1 MDTLV
6 MENSAPAQ
14 AASPPDF
21 LFTSGQGTIS
31 AYDLGQPITT
41 PACEWPLLERQIA
54 RALAAAEATGQANPL
69 LIGAFAF
76 DPAEASC
83 LYVPGR
89 YERGVRMASEPM
101 TFAVKAALASAPAS
115 NQVISVQST
124 PAAAEFKASVSSA
137 LDAFAQGRLS
147 KVVLSR
153 KLTLTLHKPAD
164 PEQVLARLMSQNP
177 HAFHFSLPLGQDRR
191 LLGAS
196 PELLLRVS
204 GGEVFTHPLA
214 GSAKRGNEPEQDKR
228 VARDLLASRKDQH
241 EHRLVIDEI
250 RRVLTPHC
258 RELAI
263 PANPTLMSTDTLW
276 HLGTPIA
283 GQLHSGQASVLS
295 LACQLHPTPALCGYP
310 TDLARQFIRE
320 QEPFRRALFSGI
332 VGWCDSQGN
341 GEWAVVIRC
350 GVLDGHQVEL
360 FAGAGI
366 VAGSDPAME
375 WAETGTKLGTM
386 LKALGLDLEVAQ

>member
-1 MDTLV
+1 MNTRV
-6 MENSAPAQ
+6 MENGAPAE
-14 AASPPDF
+14 AKMSPDF

-31 AYDLGQPITT
+31 ATDLGQPITT
-41 PACEWPLLERQIA
+41 PACEWPLLEQQITRALDAA
-54 RALAAAEATGQANPL
+54 RAAGQANPL

-89 YERGVRMASEPM
+89 YERGERV
-101 TFAVKAALASAPAS
+101 APEEQATETNS
-115 NQVISVQST
+115 VIAVQST
-124 PAAAEFKASVSSA
+124 PASGEFKASVSAA
-137 LDAFAQGRLS
+137 LDAFAQGKLA

-153 KLTLTLHKPAD
+153 KLILTLHKPAD
-164 PEQVLARLMSQNP
+164 PERVLARLMAQNP
-177 HAFHFSLPLGQDRR
+177 HAFHFSLPLGQGRR

-214 GSAKRGNEPEQDKR
+214 GSARRASEPVQDEA

-241 EHRLVIDEI
+241 EHKLVIDEI

-258 RELAI
+258 RVLAI
-263 PANPTLMSTDTLW
+263 PSHPSLMSTDTLW

-283 GQLHSGQASVLS
+283 GQLHGSDASVLS

-386 LKALGLDLEVAQ
+386 LKALGLSPEVAQ

>member
-1 MDTLV
+1 
-6 MENSAPAQ
+6 MENGAPAE
-14 AASPPDF
+14 ADTPPDF
-21 LFTSGQGTIS
+21 LFTSGLGS
-31 AYDLGQPITT
+31 LGAYDLGQPIVT
-41 PACEWPLLERQIA
+41 PAGDWPLLAQQITRALDAA
-54 RALAAAEATGQANPL
+54 RAAGQANPL

-89 YERGVRMASEPM
+89 YERGER
-101 TFAVKAALASAPAS
+101 AAPKEQATETNS
-115 NQVISVQST
+115 VIAVQST
-124 PAAAEFKASVSSA
+124 PAAGEFKASVSAA
-137 LDAFAQGRLS
+137 LDAFAKGKLA

-153 KLTLTLHKPAD
+153 KLLLTLHKPAD
-164 PEQVLARLMSQNP
+164 PERVLARLMAQNP
-177 HAFHFSLPLGQDRR
+177 HAFHFSLPLGQGRR

-214 GSAKRGNEPEQDKR
+214 GSARRASEPVQDEA

-241 EHRLVIDEI
+241 EHKLVIDEI

-263 PANPTLMSTDTLW
+263 PQKPTLMSTDTLW

-283 GQLHSGQASVLS
+283 GQLHGSDASVLS

>member
-1 MDTLV
+1 
-6 MENSAPAQ
+6 MENGAPAE
-14 AASPPDF
+14 ADTPPDF
-21 LFTSGQGTIS
+21 LFTSGQGS
-31 AYDLGQPITT
+31 LRAYDLGQPIVT
-41 PACEWPLLERQIA
+41 PAGDWPLLAQQITRALDAA
-54 RALAAAEATGQANPL
+54 RAAGQANPL

-89 YERGVRMASEPM
+89 YERGDR
-101 TFAVKAALASAPAS
+101 AAPKEQATETNS
-115 NQVISVQST
+115 VIAVQST
-124 PAAAEFKASVSSA
+124 PASGEFKASVSAA
-137 LDAFAQGRLS
+137 LDAFAQGKLA

-153 KLTLTLHKPAD
+153 KLILTLHKPAD
-164 PEQVLARLMSQNP
+164 PEQVLARLMAQNP
-177 HAFHFSLPLGQDRR
+177 HAFHFSLPLGQGRR

-214 GSAKRGNEPEQDKR
+214 GSARRASEPVQDEA

-241 EHRLVIDEI
+241 EHKLVIDEI

-263 PANPTLMSTDTLW
+263 PQKPTLMSTDTLW

-283 GQLHSGQASVLS
+283 GQLHGSDASVLS

-386 LKALGLDLEVAQ
+386 LKALGLSLEVAQ

>member
-1 MDTLV
+1 
-6 MENSAPAQ
+6 MENGAPAE
-14 AASPPDF
+14 ADTPPDF
-21 LFTSGQGTIS
+21 LFTSGQGS
-31 AYDLGQPITT
+31 LGAYDLGQPIAT
-41 PACEWPLLERQIA
+41 PAGDWPLLAQQITRALDAA
-54 RALAAAEATGQANPL
+54 RAAGQANPL

-89 YERGVRMASEPM
+89 YERGDR
-101 TFAVKAALASAPAS
+101 AAPEEQTAETNS
-115 NQVISVQST
+115 VISVQST
-124 PAAAEFKASVSSA
+124 PASGEFKASVSAA
-137 LDAFAQGRLS
+137 LDAFAQGKLA

-153 KLTLTLHKPAD
+153 KLILTLHKPAD
-164 PEQVLARLMSQNP
+164 PERVLARLMAQNP
-177 HAFHFSLPLGQDRR
+177 HAFHFSLPLGQGRR

-214 GSAKRGNEPEQDKR
+214 GSARRASEPVQDEA

-241 EHRLVIDEI
+241 EHKLVIDEI

-263 PANPTLMSTDTLW
+263 PQKPTLMSTDTLW

-283 GQLHSGQASVLS
+283 GQLHGSDASVLS

-350 GVLDGHQVEL
+350 GVLDGHLVEL

>member
-1 MDTLV
+1 MT
-6 MENSAPAQ
+6 NAAPVQ
-14 AASPPDF
+14 TGSPPDF
-21 LFTSGQGTIS
+21 LFTSGQGS
-31 AYDLGQPITT
+31 LRAYDLGQPIST
-41 PACEWPLLERQIA
+41 PACEWSLLERQIVQ
-54 RALAAAEATGQANPL
+54 ALAVAEDAGQANPL

-89 YERGVRMASEPM
+89 YERGER
-101 TFAVKAALASAPAS
+101 SAPEAVPAMA
-115 NQVISVQST
+115 NQVISANST
-124 PAAAEFKASVSSA
+124 PAVAEFKSSVSAA
-137 LDAFAQGRLS
+137 LDAFAQGTLA

-153 KLTLTLHKPAD
+153 KLKLQLSQAAD
-164 PEQVLARLMSQNP
+164 PEQVLARLMTQNP
-177 HAFHFSLPLGQDRR
+177 NAFHFSLPLGQGRR

-204 GGEVFTHPLA
+204 GGAVFTHPLA
-214 GSAKRGNEPEQDKR
+214 GSAKRDGEPLQDEA
-228 VARDLLASRKDQH
+228 VARKLLASSKDRH

-250 RRVLTPHC
+250 RRVLAPHC

-263 PANPTLMSTDTLW
+263 PAEPSLMSTDTLW

-283 GQLHSGQASVLS
+283 GQLHAGQASVLS

-310 TDLARQFIRE
+310 TELARQFIRE
-320 QEPFRRALFSGI
+320 QEPFQRALFSGI

-350 GVLDGHQVEL
+350 GVLDGHHVEL

-386 LKALGLDLEVAQ
+386 LKALGLEPEVAL

>member
-21 LFTSGQGTIS
+21 LFTSSQGTIS

-41 PACEWPLLERQIA
+41 PACEWSLLERQIA
-54 RALAAAEATGQANPL
+54 RALAAAEAAGQANPL

-76 DPAEASC
+76 DPADASC

-89 YERGVRMASEPM
+89 YERGVRTP
-101 TFAVKAALASAPAS
+101 AAERAAET

-137 LDAFAQGRLS
+137 LNAFAQGHLA

-153 KLTLTLHKPAD
+153 KLILTLHKPAD

-214 GSAKRGNEPEQDKR
+214 GSAKRYGEPEQDR
-228 VARDLLASRKDQH
+228 QVARDLLASRKDQH
-241 EHRLVIDEI
+241 EHKLVIDEI

-283 GQLHSGQASVLS
+283 GQLHPGQASVLS

-310 TDLARQFIRE
+310 TELARQFIRE

-350 GVLDGHQVEL
+350 GVLNGHQVEL

-386 LKALGLDLEVAQ
+386 LNALGLGSEVAL

>member
-1 MDTLV
+1 MNTRV
-6 MENSAPAQ
+6 MENGAPAE
-14 AASPPDF
+14 ADTPPDF
-21 LFTSGQGTIS
+21 LFTSGQGS
-31 AYDLGQPITT
+31 LGAYDLGQPIAT
-41 PACEWPLLERQIA
+41 PAGDWPLLAQQITQALDAA
-54 RALAAAEATGQANPL
+54 RAAGQANPL

-89 YERGVRMASEPM
+89 YERGNRI
-101 TFAVKAALASAPAS
+101 APEERATETNS
-115 NQVISVQST
+115 VIAVQST
-124 PAAAEFKASVSSA
+124 PASGEFKASVSAA
-137 LDAFAQGRLS
+137 LDAFAQGKLA

-153 KLTLTLHKPAD
+153 KLILTLHKPAD
-164 PEQVLARLMSQNP
+164 PERVLARLMAQNP
-177 HAFHFSLPLGQDRR
+177 HAFHFSLPLGQGRR

-214 GSAKRGNEPEQDKR
+214 GSARRASEPEQDEA
-228 VARDLLASRKDQH
+228 VARDLLASSKDQH

-263 PANPTLMSTDTLW
+263 PPGPTLMSTDTLW

-283 GQLHSGQASVLS
+283 GQLHGSDASVLS

-386 LKALGLDLEVAQ
+386 LKALGLSLEVAQ

>member
-1 MDTLV
+1 MNTRV
-6 MENSAPAQ
+6 MENGAPAE
-14 AASPPDF
+14 ADTPPDF
-21 LFTSGQGTIS
+21 LFTSGQGS
-31 AYDLGQPITT
+31 LGAYDLGQPIAT
-41 PACEWPLLERQIA
+41 PAGDWSLLAQQITRALDAA
-54 RALAAAEATGQANPL
+54 RAAGQANPL

-89 YERGVRMASEPM
+89 YERGDR
-101 TFAVKAALASAPAS
+101 AAPEEQTAETNS
-115 NQVISVQST
+115 VIAVQST
-124 PAAAEFKASVSSA
+124 PASGEFKASVSAA
-137 LDAFAQGRLS
+137 LDAFAQGKLA

-153 KLTLTLHKPAD
+153 KLILTLHKPAD
-164 PEQVLARLMSQNP
+164 PERVLARLMAQNP
-177 HAFHFSLPLGQDRR
+177 HAFHFSLPLGQGRR

-214 GSAKRGNEPEQDKR
+214 GSARRASEPAQDEA
-228 VARDLLASRKDQH
+228 VARELLASRKDQH
-241 EHRLVIDEI
+241 EHKLVIDEI
-250 RRVLTPHC
+250 RRVLTPNC

-263 PANPTLMSTDTLW
+263 PQKPTLMSTDTLW

-283 GQLHSGQASVLS
+283 GQLHGSDASVLS

>member
-1 MDTLV
+1 MNTRV
-6 MENSAPAQ
+6 MENGAPAE
-14 AASPPDF
+14 ADTPPDF
-21 LFTSGQGTIS
+21 LFTSGQGS
-31 AYDLGQPITT
+31 LRAYDLGQTIAT
-41 PACEWPLLERQIA
+41 PAGDWPLLAQQITRALDAA
-54 RALAAAEATGQANPL
+54 RAAGQANPL

-89 YERGVRMASEPM
+89 YERGDR
-101 TFAVKAALASAPAS
+101 AAPEEQTAETNS
-115 NQVISVQST
+115 VISVQST
-124 PAAAEFKASVSSA
+124 PASGEFKASVSAA
-137 LDAFAQGRLS
+137 LDAFAQGKLA

-153 KLTLTLHKPAD
+153 KLILTLHKPAD
-164 PEQVLARLMSQNP
+164 PERVLAHLMAQNP
-177 HAFHFSLPLGQDRR
+177 HAFHFSLPLGQGRR

-214 GSAKRGNEPEQDKR
+214 GSAKRGSGPEQDKR
-228 VARDLLASRKDQH
+228 VARDLLASSKDQH

-263 PANPTLMSTDTLW
+263 PPGPTLMSTDTLW

-283 GQLHSGQASVLS
+283 GQLHGSDASVLS

>member
-1 MDTLV
+1 MNTRV
-6 MENSAPAQ
+6 MENGAPAE
-14 AASPPDF
+14 ADTPPDF
-21 LFTSGQGTIS
+21 LFTSGQGS
-31 AYDLGQPITT
+31 LGAYDLGQPIVT
-41 PACEWPLLERQIA
+41 PAGDWPLLAQQITRALDAA
-54 RALAAAEATGQANPL
+54 RAAGQANPL

-89 YERGVRMASEPM
+89 YERGNRI
-101 TFAVKAALASAPAS
+101 APEEQTTETNS
-115 NQVISVQST
+115 VIAVQST

-137 LDAFAQGRLS
+137 LDAFAQGKLA

-153 KLTLTLHKPAD
+153 KLILTLHKPAD
-164 PEQVLARLMSQNP
+164 PERVLARLMAQNP
-177 HAFHFSLPLGQDRR
+177 HAFHFSLPLGLGRR

-214 GSAKRGNEPEQDKR
+214 GSARRASEPVQDEA

-241 EHRLVIDEI
+241 EHKLVIDEI

-263 PANPTLMSTDTLW
+263 PQKPTLMSTDTLW

-283 GQLHSGQASVLS
+283 GQLHGSDASVLS

>member
-1 MDTLV
+1 MNTLV
-6 MENSAPAQ
+6 MENGAPAE
-14 AASPPDF
+14 AKMSPDF

-31 AYDLGQPITT
+31 ATDLGQPITT
-41 PACEWPLLERQIA
+41 PACEWPLLEQQIA
-54 RALAAAEATGQANPL
+54 DALAAARAAGQANPL

-89 YERGVRMASEPM
+89 YERGERI
-101 TFAVKAALASAPAS
+101 APEEQTTETNS
-115 NQVISVQST
+115 VIAVQST
-124 PAAAEFKASVSSA
+124 PAAGEFKASVSAA
-137 LDAFAQGRLS
+137 LDAFAQGKLA

-153 KLTLTLHKPAD
+153 KLILTLHKPAD
-164 PEQVLARLMSQNP
+164 PERVLARLMAQNP
-177 HAFHFSLPLGQDRR
+177 HAFHFSLPLGQGRR

-214 GSAKRGNEPEQDKR
+214 GSARRASEPVQDKQ
-228 VARDLLASRKDQH
+228 VARDLLASSKDQH

-263 PANPTLMSTDTLW
+263 PSHPSLMSTDTLW

-283 GQLHSGQASVLS
+283 GQLHGSDASVLS

-386 LKALGLDLEVAQ
+386 LKALGLSPEVAQ

>member
-1 MDTLV
+1 MNTRV
-6 MENSAPAQ
+6 MENGAPAE
-14 AASPPDF
+14 ADTPPDF
-21 LFTSGQGTIS
+21 LFTSGQGS
-31 AYDLGQPITT
+31 LGAYDLGQPIAT
-41 PACEWPLLERQIA
+41 PAGDWPLLAQQITRALDAA
-54 RALAAAEATGQANPL
+54 RAAGQANPL

-89 YERGVRMASEPM
+89 YERGERI
-101 TFAVKAALASAPAS
+101 APEEQTTETNS
-115 NQVISVQST
+115 VIAVQST

-137 LDAFAQGRLS
+137 LDAFAQGKLA

-153 KLTLTLHKPAD
+153 KLILTLHKPAD
-164 PEQVLARLMSQNP
+164 PERVLARLMAQNP
-177 HAFHFSLPLGQDRR
+177 HAFHFSLPLGQGRR

-214 GSAKRGNEPEQDKR
+214 GSARRASEPVQDEA

-241 EHRLVIDEI
+241 EHKLVIDEI

-263 PANPTLMSTDTLW
+263 PQKPTLMSTDTLW

-283 GQLHSGQASVLS
+283 GQLHGSDASVLS

>member
-1 MDTLV
+1 MNTRV
-6 MENSAPAQ
+6 MENGTPAE
-14 AASPPDF
+14 ADTPPDF
-21 LFTSGQGTIS
+21 LFTSGQGS
-31 AYDLGQPITT
+31 LGAYDLGQPIAT
-41 PACEWPLLERQIA
+41 PAGDWPLLAQQITRALDAA
-54 RALAAAEATGQANPL
+54 RAAGQANPL

-89 YERGVRMASEPM
+89 YERGERV
-101 TFAVKAALASAPAS
+101 APEEQATETNS
-115 NQVISVQST
+115 VIAVQST
-124 PAAAEFKASVSSA
+124 PASGEFKASVSAA
-137 LDAFAQGRLS
+137 LDAFAQGKLA

-153 KLTLTLHKPAD
+153 KLILTLHKPAD
-164 PEQVLARLMSQNP
+164 PERVLARLMAQNP
-177 HAFHFSLPLGQDRR
+177 HAFHFSLPLGQGRR

-214 GSAKRGNEPEQDKR
+214 GSARRASEPVQDEE

-241 EHRLVIDEI
+241 EHKLVIDEI

-263 PANPTLMSTDTLW
+263 PSSPSLMSTDTLW

-283 GQLHSGQASVLS
+283 GQLHGSDASVLS

>member
-1 MDTLV
+1 

-14 AASPPDF
+14 AASSPEF
-21 LFTSGQGTIS
+21 LFTSGQGTLS
-31 AYDLGQPITT
+31 ATDLGQPITT
-41 PACEWPLLERQIA
+41 PACEWPLLEQQIA
-54 RALAAAEATGQANPL
+54 DALAAASAAGQANPL

-89 YERGVRMASEPM
+89 YERGDRTVPLAQVPATAAMAEQ
-101 TFAVKAALASAPAS
+101 AVEA
-115 NQVISVQST
+115 NRVISVQST
-124 PAAAEFKASVSSA
+124 PPASEFQASVSAA
-137 LDAFAQGRLS
+137 LDAFAEGRLA

-153 KLTLTLHKPAD
+153 KLTLTLHQPAD
-164 PEQVLARLMSQNP
+164 PQQVMARLMAQNP

-214 GSAKRGNEPEQDKR
+214 GSARRASEPAQDEM

-263 PANPTLMSTDTLW
+263 PSSPSLMSTDTLW

-283 GQLHSGQASVLS
+283 GRLNGGEASVLS
-295 LACQLHPTPALCGYP
+295 LACQLHPTPACAAIPPIWPASSSASRSPSG
-310 TDLARQFIRE
+310 
-320 QEPFRRALFSGI
+320 ALFSGI

>member
-54 RALAAAEATGQANPL
+54 RALAAAEAAGQANPL

-76 DPAEASC
+76 DPADASC

-89 YERGVRMASEPM
+89 YERGERAPTAER
-101 TFAVKAALASAPAS
+101 AAEA

-124 PAAAEFKASVSSA
+124 PAAAEFKTSVSSA
-137 LDAFAQGRLS
+137 LDAFAQGHLA

-153 KLTLTLHKPAD
+153 KLILTLHKPAD

-214 GSAKRGNEPEQDKR
+214 GSAKRGGEPAQDR
-228 VARDLLASRKDQH
+228 QVARDLLASRKDQH

-283 GQLHSGQASVLS
+283 GQLHPGQASVLS

-310 TDLARQFIRE
+310 TELARQFILE

-386 LKALGLDLEVAQ
+386 LKALGLSPEVAQ

>member
-1 MDTLV
+1 MTTLV
-6 MENSAPAQ
+6 MTNDAPAN
-14 AASPPDF
+14 AGSPPDF
-21 LFTSGQGTIS
+21 LFTSGQGCIR
-31 AYDLGQPITT
+31 AYDLGQPIST
-41 PACEWPLLERQIA
+41 PACEWSLLERQIVL
-54 RALAAAEATGQANPL
+54 ALAAAQEAGQANPL

-89 YERGVRMASEPM
+89 YERGAR
-101 TFAVKAALASAPAS
+101 SAPPPTSAVA
-115 NQVISVQST
+115 NQVISVSST
-124 PAAAEFKASVSSA
+124 PAASEFQASVSSA
-137 LDAFAQGRLS
+137 LDAFAQGTLA

-153 KLTLTLHKPAD
+153 KLKLQLSKPAD
-164 PEQVLARLMSQNP
+164 PELVLARLMAQNP
-177 HAFHFSLPLGQDRR
+177 NAFHFSLPLGQGRR

-196 PELLLRVS
+196 PELLLRVND
-204 GGEVFTHPLA
+204 GAVFTHPLA
-214 GSAKRGNEPEQDKR
+214 GSAKRDGEPQQDEA
-228 VARDLLASRKDQH
+228 VARKLLASRKDQH
-241 EHRLVIDEI
+241 EHKLVIDEI
-250 RRVLTPHC
+250 RRVLAPHC

-263 PANPTLMSTDTLW
+263 PAEPSLMSTDTLW

-283 GQLHSGQASVLS
+283 GQLHSGEASVLS

-310 TDLARQFIRE
+310 TELARQFIRE
-320 QEPFRRALFSGI
+320 QEPFQRALFSGI

-350 GVLDGHQVEL
+350 GVIDGHHVEL

-386 LKALGLDLEVAQ
+386 LKALGLGVEVAL

>member
-1 MDTLV
+1 MNTRVMD
-6 MENSAPAQ
+6 NGAPAE
-14 AASPPDF
+14 AKISPDF

-31 AYDLGQPITT
+31 ATDLGQPIAT
-41 PACEWPLLERQIA
+41 PACDWPLLAQQITRALDAA
-54 RALAAAEATGQANPL
+54 RAAGQANPL

-89 YERGVRMASEPM
+89 YKWGE
-101 TFAVKAALASAPAS
+101 KLAPAEPAS
-115 NQVISVQST
+115 VTEAEQAPEANSVISVQST
-124 PAAAEFKASVSSA
+124 PPASDFQASVSAA
-137 LDAFAQGRLS
+137 LEAFAQGRLA

-153 KLTLTLHKPAD
+153 KLTLTLHRPAD
-164 PEQVLARLMSQNP
+164 PKRVMARLMAQNP
-177 HAFHFSLPLGQDRR
+177 HAFHFSLPLGQGRR

-214 GSAKRGNEPEQDKR
+214 GSARRSSEPAQDEM

-263 PANPTLMSTDTLW
+263 PSQPSLMSTDTLW

-283 GQLHSGQASVLS
+283 GQLHGSDASVLS

-350 GVLDGHQVEL
+350 GVLDCHQVEL

>member
-1 MDTLV
+1 MNTRV
-6 MENSAPAQ
+6 MENGAPAE
-14 AASPPDF
+14 ADTPPDF
-21 LFTSGQGTIS
+21 LFTSGQGS
-31 AYDLGQPITT
+31 LGAYDLGQPIAT
-41 PACEWPLLERQIA
+41 PAGDWPLLAQQITRALDAA
-54 RALAAAEATGQANPL
+54 RAAGQANPL

-89 YERGVRMASEPM
+89 YERGERVVPKEQATETNS
-101 TFAVKAALASAPAS
+101 
-115 NQVISVQST
+115 VIAVQST
-124 PAAAEFKASVSSA
+124 PAAGEFKASVSAA
-137 LDAFAQGRLS
+137 LDAFAQGKLA

-153 KLTLTLHKPAD
+153 KLILTLHKPAD
-164 PEQVLARLMSQNP
+164 PKRVLARLMAQNP
-177 HAFHFSLPLGQDRR
+177 HAFHFSLPLGQGRR

-214 GSAKRGNEPEQDKR
+214 GSARRASEPVQDEA

-241 EHRLVIDEI
+241 EHKLVIDEI

-263 PANPTLMSTDTLW
+263 PQKPTLMSTDTLW

-283 GQLHSGQASVLS
+283 GQLHGSDASVLS

-386 LKALGLDLEVAQ
+386 LKALGLSLEVAQ

>member
-1 MDTLV
+1 MNTLM
-6 MENSAPAQ
+6 MENSSPAQ
-14 AASPPDF
+14 SASPTDF
-21 LFTSGQGTIS
+21 LFTSSQGTIS
-31 AYDLGQPITT
+31 ARDLGQPITT
-41 PACEWPLLERQIA
+41 PACEWPLLKQQIA
-54 RALAAAEATGQANPL
+54 DALAAASAAGQSNPL
-69 LIGAFAF
+69 IIGAFAF

-83 LYVPGR
+83 LYVPGC
-89 YERGVRMASEPM
+89 YERGERRAHTEHSPLM
-101 TFAVKAALASAPAS
+101 KAPAEL
-115 NQVISVQST
+115 NVEANRVISVQSL
-124 PAAAEFKASVSSA
+124 PLASEFKASVGAA
-137 LDAFAQGRLS
+137 LDAFAEGGLA

-164 PEQVLARLMSQNP
+164 PERVMARLMAQNP
-177 HAFHFSLPLGQDRR
+177 HAFHFSLPLGKGR
-191 LLGAS
+191 LIGAS

-204 GGEVFTHPLA
+204 EGEVFTHPLA
-214 GSAKRGNEPEQDKR
+214 GSARRLGESQQDEA
-228 VARDLLASRKDQH
+228 VARELLVSRKDQH
-241 EHRLVIDEI
+241 EHKLVIDEI

-258 RELAI
+258 CELAI
-263 PANPTLMSTDTLW
+263 PAAPSLMSTDTLW

-283 GQLHSGQASVLS
+283 GRLRDREMSVVS

-310 TDLARQFIRE
+310 TDAARQFIRE

-332 VGWCDSQGN
+332 VGWCDSMGN

-386 LKALGLDLEVAQ
+386 LKALGVDPEVAQ

>member
-1 MDTLV
+1 MNTLV
-6 MENSAPAQ
+6 MEDGVPAE
-14 AASPPDF
+14 AGSPPDF
-21 LFTSGQGTIS
+21 LFTSGQGCLR
-31 AYDLGQPITT
+31 AYDLGQPIST
-41 PACEWPLLERQIA
+41 PASEWPLLERQIVQ
-54 RALAAAEATGQANPL
+54 ALAVAQAQGQANPL
-69 LIGAFAF
+69 LVGAFAF

-83 LYVPGR
+83 LYVPDR
-89 YERGVRMASEPM
+89 YERGERVPPQASTPD
-101 TFAVKAALASAPAS
+101 T
-115 NQVISVQST
+115 NRVISVNST

-137 LDAFAQGRLS
+137 LDAFAKGSLA

-153 KLTLTLHKPAD
+153 KLKLHLSKAAD
-164 PEQVLARLMSQNP
+164 PEQVLARLMIQNP
-177 HAFHFSLPLGQDRR
+177 NAFHFSLPLGQGRR

-196 PELLLRVS
+196 PELLLRVNE
-204 GGEVFTHPLA
+204 GAVFTHPLA
-214 GSAKRGNEPEQDKR
+214 GSAKRGGEPQQDEA
-228 VARDLLASRKDQH
+228 VARKLLASHKDQH

-263 PANPTLMSTDTLW
+263 PSSPTLMSTDTLW

-283 GQLHSGQASVLS
+283 GQLHGRDASVLS

-310 TDLARQFIRE
+310 TELARQFIRE

-350 GVLDGHQVEL
+350 GVLDGHHVEL

-386 LKALGLDLEVAQ
+386 LKALGLDLEVAL

>member
-54 RALAAAEATGQANPL
+54 RALAAAEAAGQANPL

-76 DPAEASC
+76 DPADASC

-89 YERGVRMASEPM
+89 YERGERSP
-101 TFAVKAALASAPAS
+101 AAERAAEA
-115 NQVISVQST
+115 NRVISVQST

-137 LDAFAQGRLS
+137 LDAFAQGHLA

-153 KLTLTLHKPAD
+153 KLILTLHKPAD

-196 PELLLRVS
+196 PELLVRVS

-214 GSAKRGNEPEQDKR
+214 GSAKRGGEPAQDR
-228 VARDLLASRKDQH
+228 QVARDLLASRKDQH

-283 GQLHSGQASVLS
+283 GQLHPGQASVLS

-310 TDLARQFIRE
+310 TDLARQFILE

-386 LKALGLDLEVAQ
+386 LKALGLSPEVAQ

>member
-14 AASPPDF
+14 AASSPEF
-21 LFTSGQGTIS
+21 LFTSGQGTLS
-31 AYDLGQPITT
+31 ATDWASLITT
-41 PACEWPLLERQIA
+41 PACEWPLLEQQIA
-54 RALAAAEATGQANPL
+54 SALAAARPAGQANPL
-69 LIGAFAF
+69 LIGCLRVR
-76 DPAEASC
+76 PGGSSC
-83 LYVPGR
+83 LYVPAAMSGDR
-89 YERGVRMASEPM
+89 PVPAAQAPVTAAMA
-101 TFAVKAALASAPAS
+101 
-115 NQVISVQST
+115 NQVVEANRVISVQST
-124 PAAAEFKASVSSA
+124 PPASEFQASVSAA
-137 LDAFAQGRLS
+137 LDAFAQGRLA

-153 KLTLTLHKPAD
+153 KLTLTLHQPAD
-164 PEQVLARLMSQNP
+164 PTQVMARLMAQNP
-177 HAFHFSLPLGQDRR
+177 HAFHFSLPLGQGRR

-204 GGEVFTHPLA
+204 EGEVFTHPLA
-214 GSAKRGNEPEQDKR
+214 RSARRASEPAQEQM

-241 EHRLVIDEI
+241 EHKLVIDEI

-263 PANPTLMSTDTLW
+263 PSSPSLMSTDTLW

-283 GQLHSGQASVLS
+283 GRLNGGEASVLS

-310 TDLARQFIRE
+310 TELARQFIRE

-366 VAGSDPAME
+366 VAGSDPP
-375 WAETGTKLGTM
+375 WSGPRPGTKLGTM

>member
-1 MDTLV
+1 M
-6 MENSAPAQ
+6 S
-14 AASPPDF
+14 PDF

-31 AYDLGQPITT
+31 ATDLGQPITT
-41 PACEWPLLERQIA
+41 PACEWPLLEQQIA
-54 RALAAAEATGQANPL
+54 DALVAARAAGQANPL

-89 YERGVRMASEPM
+89 YERGDRPVP
-101 TFAVKAALASAPAS
+101 LAPAAEAVAEQAAETNS
-115 NQVISVQST
+115 VISVQST
-124 PAAAEFKASVSSA
+124 PASGEFQASVSAA
-137 LDAFAQGRLS
+137 LDAFAQGKLA

-153 KLTLTLHKPAD
+153 KLTLTLHQPAD
-164 PEQVLARLMSQNP
+164 PKRVLARLMAQNP
-177 HAFHFSLPLGQDRR
+177 HAFHFSLPLGQGRR

-214 GSAKRGNEPEQDKR
+214 GSARRASEPAQDEA
-228 VARDLLASRKDQH
+228 VARELLASRKDQH
-241 EHRLVIDEI
+241 EHKLVIDEI

-263 PANPTLMSTDTLW
+263 PSHPSLMSTDTLW

-283 GQLHSGQASVLS
+283 GRLNGGEASVLS

-310 TDLARQFIRE
+310 TALAREFIRE

>member
-1 MDTLV
+1 

-54 RALAAAEATGQANPL
+54 RALAAAEAAGQANPL

-76 DPAEASC
+76 DPADASC

-89 YERGVRMASEPM
+89 YERGVRTP
-101 TFAVKAALASAPAS
+101 AAERAAET

-137 LDAFAQGRLS
+137 LNAFAQGHLA

-153 KLTLTLHKPAD
+153 KLILTLHKPAD
-164 PEQVLARLMSQNP
+164 PERVLARLMSQNP

-214 GSAKRGNEPEQDKR
+214 GSAKRYGEPEQDR
-228 VARDLLASRKDQH
+228 QVARDLLASRKDQH
-241 EHRLVIDEI
+241 EHKLVIDEI

-283 GQLHSGQASVLS
+283 GQLHPGQASVLS

-310 TDLARQFIRE
+310 TELARQFIRE

-386 LKALGLDLEVAQ
+386 LNALGLGSEVAL

>member
-1 MDTLV
+1 

-54 RALAAAEATGQANPL
+54 RALAAAEAAGQANPL

-76 DPAEASC
+76 DPADASC

-89 YERGVRMASEPM
+89 YERGVRTP
-101 TFAVKAALASAPAS
+101 AAERAAET

-137 LDAFAQGRLS
+137 LNAFAQGHLA

-153 KLTLTLHKPAD
+153 KLILTLHKPAD
-164 PEQVLARLMSQNP
+164 PERVLARLMSQNP

-214 GSAKRGNEPEQDKR
+214 GSAKRYGEPEQDR
-228 VARDLLASRKDQH
+228 QVARDLLASRKDQH
-241 EHRLVIDEI
+241 EHKLVIDEI

-283 GQLHSGQASVLS
+283 GQLHPGQASVLS

-310 TDLARQFIRE
+310 TELARQFIRE

-350 GVLDGHQVEL
+350 GVLNGHQVEL

-366 VAGSDPAME
+366 VAGSDPAM
-375 WAETGTKLGTM
+375 
-386 LKALGLDLEVAQ
+386 

>member
-1 MDTLV
+1 
-6 MENSAPAQ
+6 MENGAPAE
-14 AASPPDF
+14 ADTPPDF
-21 LFTSGQGTIS
+21 LFTSGQGS
-31 AYDLGQPITT
+31 LGAYDLGQPIVT
-41 PACEWPLLERQIA
+41 PAGEWPLLAQQIT
-54 RALAAAEATGQANPL
+54 RALDAARVAGQANPL

-89 YERGVRMASEPM
+89 YERGDR
-101 TFAVKAALASAPAS
+101 AAPEEQTTETNS
-115 NQVISVQST
+115 VIAVQST
-124 PAAAEFKASVSSA
+124 PAAGEFKASVSAA
-137 LDAFAQGRLS
+137 LDAFAQGKLA

-153 KLTLTLHKPAD
+153 KLILTLHKPAD
-164 PEQVLARLMSQNP
+164 PKRVLARLMAQNP
-177 HAFHFSLPLGQDRR
+177 HAFHFSLPLGQGRR

-214 GSAKRGNEPEQDKR
+214 GSARRASEPVQDEE

-241 EHRLVIDEI
+241 EHKLVIDEI

-263 PANPTLMSTDTLW
+263 PQKPTLMSTDTLW

-283 GQLHSGQASVLS
+283 GQLHGSDASVLS

>member
-1 MDTLV
+1 MNTRV
-6 MENSAPAQ
+6 MENGAPAE
-14 AASPPDF
+14 ADTPPDF
-21 LFTSGQGTIS
+21 LFTSGQGS
-31 AYDLGQPITT
+31 LGAYDLGQPIAT
-41 PACEWPLLERQIA
+41 PAGDWPLLAQQIT
-54 RALAAAEATGQANPL
+54 RALDAAKAAGQANPL

-89 YERGVRMASEPM
+89 YERGERAAPEAMPNMA
-101 TFAVKAALASAPAS
+101 
-115 NQVISVQST
+115 NQVISANST
-124 PAAAEFKASVSSA
+124 PAAAEFKSSVSAA
-137 LDAFAQGRLS
+137 LDAFAQGKLA

-153 KLTLTLHKPAD
+153 KLILTLHKPAD
-164 PEQVLARLMSQNP
+164 PERVLARLMAQNP
-177 HAFHFSLPLGQDRR
+177 HAFHFSLPLGQGRR

-214 GSAKRGNEPEQDKR
+214 GSARRASEPVQDEA

-241 EHRLVIDEI
+241 EHKLVIDEI

-263 PANPTLMSTDTLW
+263 PQKPTLMSTDTLW

-283 GQLHSGQASVLS
+283 GQLHGSDASVLS

-386 LKALGLDLEVAQ
+386 LKALGLSLEVAQ

>member
-1 MDTLV
+1 

-54 RALAAAEATGQANPL
+54 RALAAAEAAGQANPL

-76 DPAEASC
+76 DPADASC

-89 YERGVRMASEPM
+89 YERGERSP
-101 TFAVKAALASAPAS
+101 AAERAAEA
-115 NQVISVQST
+115 NRVISVQST

-137 LDAFAQGRLS
+137 LDAFAQGHLA

-153 KLTLTLHKPAD
+153 KLILTLHKPAD

-196 PELLLRVS
+196 PELLVRVS

-214 GSAKRGNEPEQDKR
+214 GSAKRGGEPAQDR
-228 VARDLLASRKDQH
+228 QVARDLLASRKDQH

-283 GQLHSGQASVLS
+283 GQLHPGQASVLS

-310 TDLARQFIRE
+310 TDLARQFILE

-386 LKALGLDLEVAQ
+386 LKALGLSPEVAQ

>member
-1 MDTLV
+1 MNTRV
-6 MENSAPAQ
+6 MENGTPAE
-14 AASPPDF
+14 ADTPPDF
-21 LFTSGQGTIS
+21 LFTSGQGS
-31 AYDLGQPITT
+31 LGAYDLGQPIVT
-41 PACEWPLLERQIA
+41 PAGDWPLLAQQITRALDAA
-54 RALAAAEATGQANPL
+54 RAAGQANPL

-89 YERGVRMASEPM
+89 YERGERV
-101 TFAVKAALASAPAS
+101 APEEQATETNS
-115 NQVISVQST
+115 VIAVQST
-124 PAAAEFKASVSSA
+124 PASGEFKASVSAA
-137 LDAFAQGRLS
+137 LDAFAQGKLA

-153 KLTLTLHKPAD
+153 KLILTLHKPAD
-164 PEQVLARLMSQNP
+164 PERVLARLMAQNP
-177 HAFHFSLPLGQDRR
+177 HAFHFSLPLGQGRR

-214 GSAKRGNEPEQDKR
+214 GSARRASEPVQDEA

-241 EHRLVIDEI
+241 EHKLVIDEI

-263 PANPTLMSTDTLW
+263 PPGPTLMSTDTLW

-283 GQLHSGQASVLS
+283 GQLHGSDASVLS

>member
-1 MDTLV
+1 MT
-6 MENSAPAQ
+6 NAAPVQ
-14 AASPPDF
+14 TGSPPDF
-21 LFTSGQGTIS
+21 LFTSGQGS
-31 AYDLGQPITT
+31 LRAYDLGQPIST
-41 PACEWPLLERQIA
+41 PACEWSLLERQIVQ
-54 RALAAAEATGQANPL
+54 ALAVAEDAGQANPL

-89 YERGVRMASEPM
+89 YERGER
-101 TFAVKAALASAPAS
+101 SAPEAVPAMA
-115 NQVISVQST
+115 NQVISANST
-124 PAAAEFKASVSSA
+124 PAAAEFKSSVSAA
-137 LDAFAQGRLS
+137 LDAFAQGTLA

-153 KLTLTLHKPAD
+153 KLKLQLSQAAD
-164 PEQVLARLMSQNP
+164 PEQVLARLMTQNP
-177 HAFHFSLPLGQDRR
+177 NAFHFSLPLGQGRR

-204 GGEVFTHPLA
+204 GGAVFTHPLA
-214 GSAKRGNEPEQDKR
+214 GSAKRDGEPLQDEA
-228 VARDLLASRKDQH
+228 VARKLLASSKDRH

-250 RRVLTPHC
+250 RRVLAPHC

-263 PANPTLMSTDTLW
+263 PAEPSLMSTDTLW

-283 GQLHSGQASVLS
+283 GQLHAGQASVLS

-310 TDLARQFIRE
+310 TELARQFIRE
-320 QEPFRRALFSGI
+320 QEPFQRALFSGI

-350 GVLDGHQVEL
+350 GVLDGHHVEL

-386 LKALGLDLEVAQ
+386 LKALGLGTEVAL

>member
-1 MDTLV
+1 MNTLV
-6 MENSAPAQ
+6 MTNAAPVQ
-14 AASPPDF
+14 TGSPPDF
-21 LFTSGQGTIS
+21 LFTSGQGS
-31 AYDLGQPITT
+31 LRAYDLGQPIST
-41 PACEWPLLERQIA
+41 PACEWSLLERQIVQ
-54 RALAAAEATGQANPL
+54 ALAVAEDAGQANPL

-89 YERGVRMASEPM
+89 YERGER
-101 TFAVKAALASAPAS
+101 SAPEAVPAMA
-115 NQVISVQST
+115 NQVISANST
-124 PAAAEFKASVSSA
+124 PAAAEFKSSVSAA
-137 LDAFAQGRLS
+137 LDAFAQGTLA

-153 KLTLTLHKPAD
+153 KLKLQLSQAAD
-164 PEQVLARLMSQNP
+164 PEQVLARLMTQNP
-177 HAFHFSLPLGQDRR
+177 NAFHFSLPLGQGRR

-204 GGEVFTHPLA
+204 GGAVFTHPLA
-214 GSAKRGNEPEQDKR
+214 GSAKRDGEPLQDEA
-228 VARDLLASRKDQH
+228 VARKLLASSKDRH

-250 RRVLTPHC
+250 RRVLAPHC

-263 PANPTLMSTDTLW
+263 PAEPSLMSTDTLW

-283 GQLHSGQASVLS
+283 GQLHAGQASVLS

-310 TDLARQFIRE
+310 TELARQFIRE
-320 QEPFRRALFSGI
+320 QEPFQRALFSGI

-350 GVLDGHQVEL
+350 GVLDGHHVEL

-386 LKALGLDLEVAQ
+386 LKALGLEPEVAL

>member
-1 MDTLV
+1 
-6 MENSAPAQ
+6 MENGTPAE
-14 AASPPDF
+14 ADTPPDF
-21 LFTSGQGTIS
+21 LFTSGQGS
-31 AYDLGQPITT
+31 LGAYDLGQPITT
-41 PACEWPLLERQIA
+41 PAGDWPLLAQQITRALDAA
-54 RALAAAEATGQANPL
+54 RAAGQANPL

-89 YERGVRMASEPM
+89 YERGDR
-101 TFAVKAALASAPAS
+101 AAPKEQAAETNS
-115 NQVISVQST
+115 VISVQST
-124 PAAAEFKASVSSA
+124 PASGEFKASVSAA
-137 LDAFAQGRLS
+137 LDAFAQGKLA

-153 KLTLTLHKPAD
+153 KLILTLHKPAD
-164 PEQVLARLMSQNP
+164 PERVLARLMAQNP
-177 HAFHFSLPLGQDRR
+177 HAFHFSLPLGQGRR

-214 GSAKRGNEPEQDKR
+214 GSARRASEPVQDEA

-241 EHRLVIDEI
+241 EHKLVIDEI

-263 PANPTLMSTDTLW
+263 PQKPTLMSTDTLW

-283 GQLHSGQASVLS
+283 GQLHGSNASVLS

>member
-54 RALAAAEATGQANPL
+54 RALAAAEAAGQANPL

-76 DPAEASC
+76 DPADASC
-83 LYVPGR
+83 LYVPGS
-89 YERGVRMASEPM
+89 YERGER
-101 TFAVKAALASAPAS
+101 APAAERAAEA

-124 PAAAEFKASVSSA
+124 PAAAEFKTSVSSA
-137 LDAFAQGRLS
+137 LDAFAQGHLA

-153 KLTLTLHKPAD
+153 KLILTLHKPAD

-214 GSAKRGNEPEQDKR
+214 GSAKRGGEPAQDR
-228 VARDLLASRKDQH
+228 QVARDLLASRKDQH

-283 GQLHSGQASVLS
+283 GQLHPGQASVLS

-310 TDLARQFIRE
+310 TELARQFILE

-386 LKALGLDLEVAQ
+386 LKALGLSPEVAQ

>member
-1 MDTLV
+1 
-6 MENSAPAQ
+6 MENGAPAE
-14 AASPPDF
+14 AGTPPDF
-21 LFTSGQGTIS
+21 LFTSGQGS
-31 AYDLGQPITT
+31 LGAYDLGQPIAT
-41 PACEWPLLERQIA
+41 PAGDWPLLAQQITRALDAA
-54 RALAAAEATGQANPL
+54 RAAGQANPL

-89 YERGVRMASEPM
+89 YERGERI
-101 TFAVKAALASAPAS
+101 APEEQTTETNS
-115 NQVISVQST
+115 VIAVQST
-124 PAAAEFKASVSSA
+124 PAAGEFKASVSAA
-137 LDAFAQGRLS
+137 LDAFAQGKLA

-153 KLTLTLHKPAD
+153 KLILTLHKPAD
-164 PEQVLARLMSQNP
+164 PERVLARLMAQNP
-177 HAFHFSLPLGQDRR
+177 HAFHFSLPLGQGRR

-214 GSAKRGNEPEQDKR
+214 GSARRASEPVQDEA

-241 EHRLVIDEI
+241 EHKLVIDEI

-258 RELAI
+258 RVLAI
-263 PANPTLMSTDTLW
+263 PSHPSLMSTDTLW

-283 GQLHSGQASVLS
+283 GQLHGSDASVLS

>member
-1 MDTLV
+1 MT
-6 MENSAPAQ
+6 NAAPVQ
-14 AASPPDF
+14 TGSPPDF
-21 LFTSGQGTIS
+21 LFTSGQGS
-31 AYDLGQPITT
+31 LRAYDLGQPIST
-41 PACEWPLLERQIA
+41 PACEWSLLERQIVQ
-54 RALAAAEATGQANPL
+54 ALAVAEDAGQANPL

-89 YERGVRMASEPM
+89 YERGERRAPEAMPAMA
-101 TFAVKAALASAPAS
+101 
-115 NQVISVQST
+115 NQVISANST
-124 PAAAEFKASVSSA
+124 PAAAEFKSSVSAA
-137 LDAFAQGRLS
+137 LDAFAQGTLA

-153 KLTLTLHKPAD
+153 KLKLQLSQAAD
-164 PEQVLARLMSQNP
+164 PEQVLARLMTQNP
-177 HAFHFSLPLGQDRR
+177 NAFHFSLPLGQGRR

-204 GGEVFTHPLA
+204 GGAVFTHPLA
-214 GSAKRGNEPEQDKR
+214 GSAKRGGEPQQDEA
-228 VARDLLASRKDQH
+228 VARKLLASSKDRH

-250 RRVLTPHC
+250 RRVLAPHC

-263 PANPTLMSTDTLW
+263 PAEPSLMSTDTLW

-283 GQLHSGQASVLS
+283 GQLHAGQASVLS

-320 QEPFRRALFSGI
+320 QEPFQRALFSGI

-350 GVLDGHQVEL
+350 GVLDGHHVEL

-386 LKALGLDLEVAQ
+386 LKALGLEPEVAL

>member
-1 MDTLV
+1 MNTRV
-6 MENSAPAQ
+6 MENGAPAE
-14 AASPPDF
+14 ADTPPDF
-21 LFTSGQGTIS
+21 LFTSGQGS
-31 AYDLGQPITT
+31 LGAYDLGQPIAT
-41 PACEWPLLERQIA
+41 PAGDWPLLAQQIT
-54 RALAAAEATGQANPL
+54 RALDAAKAAGQANPL

-89 YERGVRMASEPM
+89 YERGERV
-101 TFAVKAALASAPAS
+101 APEEQATETNS
-115 NQVISVQST
+115 VIAVQST
-124 PAAAEFKASVSSA
+124 PASGEFKASVSAA
-137 LDAFAQGRLS
+137 LDAFAQGKLA

-153 KLTLTLHKPAD
+153 KLILTLHKPAD
-164 PEQVLARLMSQNP
+164 PERVLARLMAQNP
-177 HAFHFSLPLGQDRR
+177 HAFHFSLPLGQGRR

-214 GSAKRGNEPEQDKR
+214 GSARRASEPVQDEA

-241 EHRLVIDEI
+241 EHKLVIDEI

-263 PANPTLMSTDTLW
+263 PPGPTLMSTDTLW

-283 GQLHSGQASVLS
+283 GQLHGSDASVLS

>member
-1 MDTLV
+1 MNTRV
-6 MENSAPAQ
+6 MENGAPAE
-14 AASPPDF
+14 ADTPPDF
-21 LFTSGQGTIS
+21 LFTSGQGS
-31 AYDLGQPITT
+31 LGAYDLGQPIAT
-41 PACEWPLLERQIA
+41 PAGDWPLLAQQITRALDAA
-54 RALAAAEATGQANPL
+54 RAAGQANPL

-89 YERGVRMASEPM
+89 YKRGDRI
-101 TFAVKAALASAPAS
+101 APEEQTTETNS
-115 NQVISVQST
+115 VIAVQST
-124 PAAAEFKASVSSA
+124 PAAGEFKASVSAA
-137 LDAFAQGRLS
+137 LDAFAQGKLA

-153 KLTLTLHKPAD
+153 KLILTLHKPAD
-164 PEQVLARLMSQNP
+164 PKRVLVRLMAQNP
-177 HAFHFSLPLGQDRR
+177 NAFHFSLPLGQGRR

-214 GSAKRGNEPEQDKR
+214 GSARRASEPVQDEA

-241 EHRLVIDEI
+241 EHKLVIDEI

-263 PANPTLMSTDTLW
+263 PQKPTLMSTDTLW

-283 GQLHSGQASVLS
+283 GQLHGSDASVLS